1 VTTHL
6 ISRLIAQGH
15 IKTPLNAE
23 AVARVGHLCTL
34 VAKADEQCSWAFG
47 PVSIVPPSEPKSPR
61 GRLAHTVPV
70 NVEEGGYQKVC
81 MLAMCGVHQ
90 GPFHMIGTSTVILQ
104 PYLQWFES
112 PAARELFEF
121 QDTTSAV
128 SQAYQRALAMVLEN
142 GVRVV
147 LLSSLNDQV
156 VSSAE
161 QAT

>member
-1 VTTHL
+1 M
-6 ISRLIAQGH
+6 
-15 IKTPLNAE
+15 
-23 AVARVGHLCTL
+23 
-34 VAKADEQCSWAFG
+34 
-47 PVSIVPPSEPKSPR
+47 SIVPPSEPRSPKS
-61 GRLAHTVPV
+61 RLAHTVPV

-81 MLAMCGVHQ
+81 MLSMCGVHQ
-90 GPFHMIGTSTVILQ
+90 GPFYSIGTSTVIQ

-142 GVRVV
+142 EVRVV

-156 VSSAE
+156 VSVLVPRSDDD
-161 QAT
+161 

>member
-1 VTTHL
+1 
-6 ISRLIAQGH
+6 
-15 IKTPLNAE
+15 
-23 AVARVGHLCTL
+23 
-34 VAKADEQCSWAFG
+34 
-47 PVSIVPPSEPKSPR
+47 
-61 GRLAHTVPV
+61 
-70 NVEEGGYQKVC
+70 
-81 MLAMCGVHQ
+81 MCGVHQ
-90 GPFHMIGTSTVILQ
+90 GPFHLIGTSTVILQ

-156 VSSAE
+156 VSSATSFLLVE
-161 QAT
+161 S

>member
-1 VTTHL
+1 
-6 ISRLIAQGH
+6 
-15 IKTPLNAE
+15 
-23 AVARVGHLCTL
+23 
-34 VAKADEQCSWAFG
+34 
-47 PVSIVPPSEPKSPR
+47 
-61 GRLAHTVPV
+61 
-70 NVEEGGYQKVC
+70 
-81 MLAMCGVHQ
+81 MCGVHQ
-90 GPFHMIGTSTVILQ
+90 GPFFLIGTSTVILQ

-156 VSSAE
+156 VSSAVSAPE
-161 QAT
+161 TAS